1 MEKPVVREENI
12 LMKGKLKT
20 IILNK
25 FPKNIISIKKICCC
39 KKRKARE
46 PKGFLEFKTMLI
58 ELKYFKTL
66 IVVEIKLFI
75 KKMNKRIVLVEDLV
89 TSRKISQNEKQRKTH
104 KEIKQVEDGC
114 ETVFGYY
121 W

>member
-1 MEKPVVREENI
+1 
-12 LMKGKLKT
+12 
-20 IILNK
+20 
-25 FPKNIISIKKICCC
+25 
-39 KKRKARE
+39 
-46 PKGFLEFKTMLI
+46 
-58 ELKYFKTL
+58 
-66 IVVEIKLFI
+66 
-75 KKMNKRIVLVEDLV
+75 MNKRIVLVEDLV